1 MRAAPAV
8 YGVYYDRRTDDV
20 SSPSE
25 SRVAAT
31 GAPTPLLEY
40 LSEYVDVFSDENASI
55 LPAHN
60 R

>member
-1 MRAAPAV
+1 MRTAPVV

-20 SSPSE
+20 SSPLE

-31 GAPTPLLEY
+31 GAPSPLLEY
-40 LSEYVDVFSDENASI
+40 LSKYVDVFSDENASV
-55 LPAHN
+55 LLAHS